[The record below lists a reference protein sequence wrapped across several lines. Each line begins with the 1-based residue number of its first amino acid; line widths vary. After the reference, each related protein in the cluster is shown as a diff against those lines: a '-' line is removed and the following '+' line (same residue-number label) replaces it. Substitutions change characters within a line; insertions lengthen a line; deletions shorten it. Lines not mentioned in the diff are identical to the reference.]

1 MNLIYVILK
10 IYLLLSITCKVP
22 FDDVKIADEDEEII
36 ELKDND
42 IKLPSPDDKDILYIP
57 IIHTNDI
64 HGSFYPKK
72 ITLPSGY
79 EYYIGG
85 LEYLGKYISIM
96 YEEWKDR
103 LLYLDSGDQF
113 QGGLEGYLSKGQI
126 IMDFFNE
133 LKVKKAVVGNHE
145 FDYGIDFLKKYMN
158 SSNFE
163 WVIDN
168 IKNKTSGE
176 YITFPK
182 QERTAIIEIAGIK
195 LGIIGLATVETPAST
210 TTKLVDLEFED
221 YIKIINEE
229 SNKLKNEGVNAILVL
244 GHIGLYCRNDLDEV
258 KLEYK
263 LRTSETKQKDCRET
277 DEATIL
283 LNQLDDGLID
293 ILLGGHR
300 HDVAHHW
307 INKFPVMSNDR
318 NGKNAQIVYLPFNRT
333 TKELIKEKIVM
344 EGPLP
349 ICEKV
354 FKNKKLC
361 DLIPLT
367 LEEEEAYGKLVKY
380 KFHNKII
387 EKEDNITKIGKKY
400 RGEYNK
406 YDDDFLTVTYDHFE
420 VSKEHENAMG
430 NFYTDF
436 LRQLTGADIAVVNP
450 GAFRTPFYRGNITNA
465 TIHSFDPFGNKM
477 VKFEAKGWEV
487 KKIFSQIQQ
496 GSKGF
501 YQASGVRMVVRDW
514 PTRKL
519 ISIKLYD
526 GYKEEEI
533 EDEKLYTMVS
543 LPFCFPIEGN
553 AMGGDDFRGVYR
565 WFRPRNGQYVQAGDY
580 SQSRDALITY
590 LRNIEELKANKY
602 YDVDN
607 QRMRI
612 VNENI
617 NDSH

>member
-10 IYLLLSITCKVP
+10 IYLIISITCKVP

-210 TTKLVDLEFED
+210 TTKLDDLEFED